1 MRNVKLRTYLSLG
14 FRIHLHVLQRF
25 LWSADGV
32 FLSFFLSVF
41 LCFCLSLFLSS
52 LVWPLLPTHRM
63 CRGLLLCFITLN
75 DHTHTHTHTHI
86 RRTRLD
92 EGSTCRRDLY
102 LTIHN
107 IYKRQ
112 TSIPPAGFE
121 PPIPAG
127 ERPKTHALDRVAS
140 GIGVTESWRYNYSIC
155 RGGSVTTLKQSR
167 LMFNACGVDHSVPLG
182 WLRRWVIG
190 SRLFEGT

>member
-32 FLSFFLSVF
+32 FLSFS
-41 LCFCLSLFLSS
+41 LSLFLSS

-86 RRTRLD
+86 FVGLVWMRDRPVAETSTWQYTTSTRD
-92 EGSTCRRDLY
+92 RHPFPRRDS
-102 LTIHN
+102 N
-107 IYKRQ
+107 
-112 TSIPPAGFE
+112 

-127 ERPKTHALDRVAS
+127 ERPQTHALDRVAS

-167 LMFNACGVDHSVPLG
+167 LMLNACGVDHSVPLG
-182 WLRRWVIG
+182 WLRRWVNG